1 MDNAEVVKLV
11 AEMQE
16 KNHEKMDGIAK
27 SLHSKIDTAIKTI
40 PSQPCETV
48 TATTK
53 KIDEHVEAE
62 KTAIGKAVDWVLRV
76 AAVVAAAL
84 IISAWLGGK

>member
-27 SLHSKIDTAIKTI
+27 SLHKKIDTAISTI
-40 PSQPCETV
+40 PSGNPV
-48 TATTK
+48 S
-53 KIDEHVEAE
+53 
-62 KTAIGKAVDWVLRV
+62 
-76 AAVVAAAL
+76 
-84 IISAWLGGK
+84 ISN